1 MNIQKAYDGIC
12 IRSSGHPMYD
22 PLTHNTRLTS
32 LAENFMTES
41 PEQPCDWATL
51 SSVKSVNTAAVPSA
65 KLWLAS
71 RWVGFSKWSI
81 VAL

>member
-12 IRSSGHPMYD
+12 IRSSGRPMYD

-41 PEQPCDWATL
+41 PEQPC
-51 SSVKSVNTAAVPSA
+51 
-65 KLWLAS
+65 
-71 RWVGFSKWSI
+71 
-81 VAL
+81 AL

>member
-12 IRSSGHPMYD
+12 IRSSGRPMYD

-41 PEQPCDWATL
+41 PEQPCA
-51 SSVKSVNTAAVPSA
+51 
-65 KLWLAS
+65 LWLGYFVVCQIGQHCCSA
-71 RWVGFSKWSI
+71 
-81 VAL
+81 